1 MRGLEGT
8 RGDRANGGPP
18 VLCILKLGSGE
29 ECRWG
34 QGWGGVGEEGPGPLT
49 SSPPGPLHLQEAIE
63 AIAESAFKTSPYP
76 VILSF
81 ENHVDSCVSD
91 QTCLASFSLPYPHL
105 LPAAAFPQ
113 SSPTSSHALQL
124 SHRPGCPY
132 KLLRTSGSAAYVP
145 TSLHPQ

>member
-29 ECRWG
+29 GCRWG
-34 QGWGGVGEEGPGPLT
+34 QGWGRVGWGGVGEEGPGPLT
-49 SSPPGPLHLQEAIE
+49 TSPPGPLLLQEAIE

-91 QTCLASFSLPYPHL
+91 QTCLASFSPLSPSPARICFPAALPHL
-105 LPAAAFPQ
+105 
-113 SSPTSSHALQL
+113 
-124 SHRPGCPY
+124 
-132 KLLRTSGSAAYVP
+132 
-145 TSLHPQ
+145 